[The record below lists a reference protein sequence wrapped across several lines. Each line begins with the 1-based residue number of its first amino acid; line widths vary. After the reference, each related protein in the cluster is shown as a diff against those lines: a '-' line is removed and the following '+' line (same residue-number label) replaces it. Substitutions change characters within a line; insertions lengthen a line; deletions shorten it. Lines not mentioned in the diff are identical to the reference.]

1 MSLIEKKNLNYLTM
15 VAQFFLSLKG
25 SGWSLSAS
33 DYHLIGQ
40 WETRGVPMQA
50 LCRAIESGYQQ
61 ARQQSRTRTPNFK
74 TSLSR
79 MATLIDQEIEKAER

>member
-1 MSLIEKKNLNYLTM
+1 MSLIEKKNLNYLTT

-61 ARQQSRTRTPNFK
+61 ARQQSRTPNFK

-79 MATLIDQEIEKAER
+79 LATLIDQEIEKAER